1 MGHIVLVG
9 LMGSGKTTIGRRLAR
24 RLDRPF
30 LDTDEMVV
38 EDTGR
43 SVRDIF
49 ESEGEETFRVHE
61 SRALA
66 RALDRP
72 ESSVIAGAGGVVL
85 AASNRDLLKRGHRV
99 IWLRPPID
107 TLAARVDRRERTPTG
122 HRPLLDLDPV
132 GALADMERTRA
143 PFYAE
148 VATEIVDVQSQSID
162 DLVEMLAAGEE
173 VAS

>member
-24 RLDRPF
+24 RLGRPF

-38 EDTGR
+38 ADTGR

-49 ESEGEETFRVHE
+49 EADGEKTFRDHE

-66 RALDRP
+66 RALDHP
-72 ESSVIAGAGGVVL
+72 EPTVIAGAGGVVL
-85 AASNRDLLKRGHRV
+85 AATNRDLLRRGHRV
-99 IWLRPPID
+99 VWLRPPID
-107 TLAARVDRRERTPTG
+107 TLAARVDRRERAPAG

-132 GALADMERTRA
+132 GALVDMERTRA
-143 PFYAE
+143 PLYAE
-148 VATEIVDVQSQSID
+148 VATEVVDVESQSVD
-162 DLVEMLAAGEE
+162 DLVELLAAGEE